1 MWFYLDVRI
10 YYFTGV
16 ERERDRR
23 MKNCQGRGLRV
34 EYRVYMDNEA
44 NTLKRVS
51 II

>member
-16 ERERDRR
+16 ERERSKDEKLSRE
-23 MKNCQGRGLRV
+23 GVV